1 VGKISLFFG
10 SNEINGVPDKAS
22 LMFQTVFAATAAT
35 IVSGA
40 VAERTKFTTYLF
52 FSVAITAIIY
62 PISGHWVWGGGWL
75 SNLSTPFHD
84 FAGSTVVHSVGA
96 WVGLAGAVVIGP
108 RLGKYT
114 KEGKARALPGQNLA
128 LGALGVFILWFGWF
142 GFNPGSQLAAAGS
155 ENASAISHIFIT
167 TNLAAAAGAVTAMAV
182 TWMKYKRPGLSITLN
197 GALAGLVAITAGCDV
212 VSPGGAAIIGIL
224 AGILLVF
231 GVEFIDKVLKVDD
244 PVGAIS
250 VHGLNGAM
258 GTIMVGL
265 LDTSNGLF
273 YGGGAAQLGSQL
285 IGVLAIAAWAM
296 GLGFVVFITL
306 KKTIGVRVSKRIE
319 EEGLD
324 VYEHG
329 ESAYN

>member
-1 VGKISLFFG
+1 
-10 SNEINGVPDKAS
+10 
-22 LMFQTVFAATAAT
+22 
-35 IVSGA
+35 
-40 VAERTKFTTYLF
+40 
-52 FSVAITAIIY
+52 
-62 PISGHWVWGGGWL
+62 
-75 SNLSTPFHD
+75 
-84 FAGSTVVHSVGA
+84 VGA

-108 RLGKYT
+108 RIGKYT
-114 KEGKARALPGQNLA
+114 KDGKARAIPGQNLA

-167 TNLAAAAGAVTAMAV
+167 TNLAAAAGAVTAMVV
-182 TWMKYKRPGLSITLN
+182 TWIKYKRPGLSLTLN
-197 GALAGLVAITAGCDV
+197 GALAGLVAITAGCDT
-212 VSPGGAAIIGIL
+212 VSPGGALIIGLL

-231 GVEFIDKVLKVDD
+231 GVEFIDKKLKVDD

-258 GTIMVGL
+258 GTIAVGL
-265 LDTSNGLF
+265 FSTSNGLF
-273 YGGGAAQLGSQL
+273 YGGGAAQLVSQL
-285 IGVLAIAAWAM
+285 IGVAAVAAWAI
-296 GLGFVVFITL
+296 GLGFLVFIVL

-324 VYEHG
+324 IYEHG